1 MKVICFDL
9 DDTLYKEIDYLT
21 SAYREIVQ
29 YAAAH
34 CLVDEDSQ
42 QRLSEEG
49 YLQMM
54 TAYQQGENAF
64 AALNSRLGLHIP
76 VSDYLTLY
84 RNHVPKIALSDD
96 VKRLLDVLHQEGV
109 ILGLITDGRSV
120 QQRNKLKALGLDS
133 YLENENIVI
142 SEEFGSE
149 KPALANYTYFMKR
162 YPVCRDFTYVG
173 DNLRKDFL
181 APNRLGWQTVCL
193 RDDGRNIHKQDGEGV
208 TEEMHA
214 KVWIDR
220 LSDLAKLSF
229 LRKR

>member
-21 SAYREIVQ
+21 SAYREIAR

-34 CLVDEDSQ
+34 CPVDMDSQ

-84 RNHVPKIALSDD
+84 RNHVPKIALCNTTGICLFPFESI
-96 VKRLLDVLHQEGV
+96 VHSLIPSLEV
-109 ILGLITDGRSV
+109 I
-120 QQRNKLKALGLDS
+120 
-133 YLENENIVI
+133 
-142 SEEFGSE
+142 
-149 KPALANYTYFMKR
+149 
-162 YPVCRDFTYVG
+162 
-173 DNLRKDFL
+173 
-181 APNRLGWQTVCL
+181 
-193 RDDGRNIHKQDGEGV
+193 
-208 TEEMHA
+208 
-214 KVWIDR
+214 
-220 LSDLAKLSF
+220 
-229 LRKR
+229 